1 MNASVGADERLVVM
15 LEARISDFEKRMR
28 QAEGTG
34 TRTYQGLRRG
44 SRSATRQMEQDM
56 ARSASSVRQSVA
68 SVTGSIGSMGKAL
81 AGGFLGGVA
90 IGGMTELISSSRQ
103 VVAGIAEI
111 GDEAKRAGLSM
122 QAFQEWKFVADSNRI
137 SIDALVDGFK
147 ELSLRADELIS
158 TGAGPAAE
166 AFGRLGYRAEDLKKK
181 LKDPSALM
189 LEIMQ
194 RLEGMDKAAQIRIA
208 DELFGG
214 TGGEQFVQ
222 LLGQGENALRDTIAR
237 AHEAGAVLDDEMIA
251 KAQDLDRR
259 FRKLQTSAGNFF
271 KQVVV
276 DVATSLGVL
285 ADFEA
290 HLDALFPNEGRGRQ
304 LIGDEGYETLEQN
317 MAAAEELAGSL
328 QGLNAQYDG
337 LADAAGM
344 TVPVL
349 LETAAQLRM
358 MGETGAADALQ
369 SLADE
374 MQRAVA
380 EFQNGETSAEDFT
393 AKLVDVRDRAD
404 SAVQGLGE
412 IDGISFAAVIGQLGS
427 LGGTIAGVISLAN
440 SLKGALAAAA
450 GTSADKA
457 NLDAMRQRQAAE
469 KASMDSATAL
479 AEANDR
485 FTASETARNT
495 ATREQIALER
505 EMAEVRKRAK
515 DAGAVLSDDQVRGFA
530 EASLAG
536 DAARASTGKGGGSSK
551 SKRGRG
557 GAGRQD
563 EFTRGA
569 EQIREQT
576 AALEAEALVMAAVA
590 TSGKD
595 YGDALEFARKKA
607 ELLHAA
613 QQEGKAITPQLEAE
627 IDKLAQ
633 AYVTAGLNAED
644 AAEKLQTIQDH
655 SQRGRD
661 ALQDMFGAIIDGSMS
676 GKEAFAQMLAEIGK
690 VQLLKGV
697 MGLLDAFTGNTG
709 FFQGLGSMLSFDS
722 GGYTGD
728 GPRTG
733 GLDGKGGRLAMV
745 HPRETITDH
754 HKGQQVP
761 SASSGPQAVHV
772 TVGVDPN
779 SGNLTAFVDERA
791 GAAAQAMGKTVSAS
805 IPGRIQQYQRN
816 PRKR

>member
-1 MNASVGADERLVVM
+1 
-15 LEARISDFEKRMR
+15 
-28 QAEGTG
+28 
-34 TRTYQGLRRG
+34 
-44 SRSATRQMEQDM
+44 M
-56 ARSASSVRQSVA
+56 ARSAGSIRQSVA
-68 SVTGSIGSMGKAL
+68 SVTGSIGSMGKVL

-90 IGGMTELISSSRQ
+90 IGGMSELIGSSRQ

-111 GDEAKRAGLSM
+111 GNEAKRAGLSA
-122 QAFQEWKFVADSNRI
+122 QAFQEWKFVAESNRI
-137 SIDALVDGFK
+137 SVDALVDGFK
-147 ELSLRADELIS
+147 ELSLRADELIA
-158 TGAGPAAE
+158 TGVGPAAE
-166 AFGRLGYRAEDLKKK
+166 AFGRLGFRAENLKRK

-208 DELFGG
+208 DEIFGG
-214 TGGEQFVQ
+214 TGGERFVE
-222 LLGQGENALRDTIAR
+222 LLGQGEDALRDTIAR
-237 AHEAGAVLDDEMIA
+237 AHETGAVLDDEMIA
-251 KAQDLDRR
+251 KAQELDRR
-259 FRKLQTSAGNFF
+259 FRELQTSAGNFF

-290 HLDALFPNEGRGRQ
+290 YLDALFPNEGRGRQ
-304 LIGDEGYETLEQN
+304 LIGEEGYETLEQN

-369 SLADE
+369 VLADE

-404 SAVQGLGE
+404 SAVKGLGE
-412 IDGISFAAVIGQLGS
+412 IDGISFASVIGQLGS

-440 SLKGALAAAA
+440 SLKGALAAVA

-457 NLDAMRQRQAAE
+457 NLDAMRQRQTAE
-469 KASMDSATAL
+469 KASMDSAKAL
-479 AEANDR
+479 TEANDR

-495 ATREQIALER
+495 ATKEQIALER

-536 DAARASTGKGGGSSK
+536 DTARASTGKGGGSSK

-557 GAGRQD
+557 GSGRQD
-563 EFTRGA
+563 EFTRGV

-613 QQEGKAITPQLEAE
+613 QQEGKQITPELEDE

-633 AYVTAGLNAED
+633 AYVTAGLNAEQ
-644 AAEKLQTIQDH
+644 AAERMEKIKEQ
-655 SQRGRD
+655 SERGKD
-661 ALQDMFGAIIDGSMS
+661 ALQDMFGSIIDGSMS
-676 GKEAFAQMLAEIGK
+676 GKEAVAQLLAEIAK
-690 VQLLKGV
+690 VQLMKGL
-697 MGLLDAFTGNTG
+697 MGLPGMGGGSSFIG
-709 FFQGLGSMLSFDS
+709 GLLSYDG
-722 GGYTGD
+722 GGYTGNA
-728 GPRTG
+728 PRTG
-733 GLDGKGGRLAMV
+733 GLDGKGGRLAIV

-754 HKGQQVP
+754 TKGQQAP
-761 SASSGPQAVHV
+761 GASGGQQAVHV
-772 TVGVDPN
+772 TVGFDPN
-779 SGNLTAFVDERA
+779 TGNLTAFVDERA
-791 GAAAQAMGKTVSAS
+791 GMAAQAMGKAVSAS
-805 IPGRIQQYQRN
+805 ILGRIQQYQRN
-816 PRKR
+816 PRVR